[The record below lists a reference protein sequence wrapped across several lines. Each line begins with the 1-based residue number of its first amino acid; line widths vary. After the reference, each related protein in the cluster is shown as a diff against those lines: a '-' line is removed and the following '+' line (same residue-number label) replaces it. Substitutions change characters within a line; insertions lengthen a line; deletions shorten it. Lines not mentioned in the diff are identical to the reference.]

1 MINYFFLC
9 PKFKGSRKKKKLEY
23 NFLTIVFIQ
32 SPPSKL
38 YSPDYFMIKIVQFQ
52 RSIFSKVDKM
62 IYNSI

>member
-52 RSIFSKVDKM
+52 RSNFF
-62 IYNSI
+62 